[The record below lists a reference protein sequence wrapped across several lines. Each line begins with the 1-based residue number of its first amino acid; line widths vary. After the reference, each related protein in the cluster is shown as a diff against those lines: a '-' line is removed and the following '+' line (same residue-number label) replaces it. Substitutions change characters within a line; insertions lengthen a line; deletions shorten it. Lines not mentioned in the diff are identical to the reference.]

1 MSKVYLI
8 LGGARSGKSSYG
20 EELAF
25 SIPGKVAYLAT
36 AKITDKEME
45 KRIVAHRE
53 RRPEEWTT
61 FELEKDSIEK
71 KDIGKVIKNI
81 EEQGHSIVLIDCIT
95 NMLFRLID
103 DYDLTRI
110 ETISNKLETEIEK
123 KVLDFFK
130 FFMDRLK
137 STDLNIIMI
146 SNEIGMGVVPAFPL
160 GRIFRDLMGMI
171 NKDIAAG
178 SDEVYL
184 FTAGLKQRLK

>member
-1 MSKVYLI
+1 MSKIYLI

-20 EELAF
+20 EELAS
-25 SIPGKVAYLAT
+25 SIPGRIAYLAT
-36 AKITDKEME
+36 AKITDREME
-45 KRIVAHRE
+45 KRIASHRE
-53 RRPEEWTT
+53 RRPEEWAT
-61 FELEKDSIEK
+61 FELEKDNLEK
-71 KDIGKVIKNI
+71 KDIKKVIKNI
-81 EEQGHSIVLIDCIT
+81 EEQGYSILLIDCMT

-103 DYDLTRI
+103 SHELDRL
-110 ETISNKLETEIEK
+110 ETISNKLEIEIEK
-123 KVLDFFK
+123 KVLEFFK
-130 FFMDRLK
+130 FFMDLIK
-137 STDLNIIMI
+137 STGLNVIMI

>member
-1 MSKVYLI
+1 MSKIYLI

-20 EELAF
+20 EELAS
-25 SIPGKVAYLAT
+25 SIPGRVAYFAT

-45 KRIVAHRE
+45 KRIATHRK
-53 RRPEEWTT
+53 RRPEKWTT
-61 FELEKDSIEK
+61 YELEKDSLEK
-71 KDIGKVIKNI
+71 KDIEKVIQHI

-103 DYDLTRI
+103 GYELDRL
-110 ETISNKLETEIEK
+110 ETISNKLEIEIEK
-123 KVLDFFK
+123 KVLDFFG
-130 FFMDRLK
+130 FFLDRLK
-137 STDLNIIMI
+137 SSGLNVIMI

>member
-110 ETISNKLETEIEK
+110 
-123 KVLDFFK
+123 
-130 FFMDRLK
+130 
-137 STDLNIIMI
+137 
-146 SNEIGMGVVPAFPL
+146 
-160 GRIFRDLMGMI
+160 
-171 NKDIAAG
+171 
-178 SDEVYL
+178 
-184 FTAGLKQRLK
+184 

>member
-1 MSKVYLI
+1 MSKIYLI

-20 EELAF
+20 EELAS
-25 SIPGKVAYLAT
+25 SIPGRIAYLAT
-36 AKITDKEME
+36 AKITDREME
-45 KRIVAHRE
+45 KRIASHRE
-53 RRPEEWTT
+53 RRPEEWAT
-61 FELEKDSIEK
+61 FELEKDNLEK
-71 KDIGKVIKNI
+71 KDIKKVIQNI
-81 EEQGHSIVLIDCIT
+81 EEQGYSILLIDCMT

-103 DYDLTRI
+103 SHELDRL
-110 ETISNKLETEIEK
+110 ETISNKLEIEIEK
-123 KVLDFFK
+123 KVLEFFK
-130 FFMDRLK
+130 FFMDLIK
-137 STDLNIIMI
+137 STGLNVIMI

>member
-1 MSKVYLI
+1 MSKIYLI

-20 EELAF
+20 EELAS
-25 SIPGKVAYLAT
+25 SIPGRVAYLAT
-36 AKITDKEME
+36 AKITDREME
-45 KRIVAHRE
+45 KRIAAHRE

-61 FELEKDSIEK
+61 FELEKDSLEK
-71 KDIGKVIKNI
+71 KDIEKVIQNI
-81 EEQGHSIVLIDCIT
+81 EEQGHSIVLIDCMT

-103 DYDLTRI
+103 GYELDRL
-110 ETISNKLETEIEK
+110 ETISNKLEIEIEK
-123 KVLDFFK
+123 KVLEFFE
-130 FFMDRLK
+130 FFMDLLK
-137 STDLNIIMI
+137 STGLNAVMI

-160 GRIFRDLMGMI
+160 GRVFRDLMGMI

>member
-1 MSKVYLI
+1 MSKIYLI

-20 EELAF
+20 EELAS
-25 SIPGKVAYLAT
+25 SIPGRIAYLAT
-36 AKITDKEME
+36 AKITDREME
-45 KRIVAHRE
+45 KRIASHRE

-61 FELEKDSIEK
+61 FELEKDNLEK
-71 KDIGKVIKNI
+71 KDIKKVIQNI
-81 EEQGHSIVLIDCIT
+81 EEQGYSILLIDCMT

-103 DYDLTRI
+103 SHELDRL
-110 ETISNKLETEIEK
+110 ETISNKLEIEIEK
-123 KVLDFFK
+123 KVLEFFK
-130 FFMDRLK
+130 FFMDLIK
-137 STDLNIIMI
+137 STGLNVIMI

-160 GRIFRDLMGMI
+160 GRIFRDMMGMI

>member
-1 MSKVYLI
+1 MSKIYLI

-20 EELAF
+20 EKLAS
-25 SIPGKVAYLAT
+25 SIPGRVAYLAT
-36 AKITDKEME
+36 AKITDREME
-45 KRIVAHRE
+45 KRIAAHRK

-61 FELEKDSIEK
+61 FELEKDSLEK
-71 KDIGKVIKNI
+71 KDIKKVIQNI
-81 EEQGHSIVLIDCIT
+81 EEQGHSIVLIDCMT
-95 NMLFRLID
+95 NMLFRLLD
-103 DYDLTRI
+103 GYELDRL
-110 ETISNKLETEIEK
+110 ETISNKLEIEIEK
-123 KVLDFFK
+123 KVLEFFGS
-130 FFMDRLK
+130 FMDMLK
-137 STDLNIIMI
+137 STGLNVVMI

>member
-1 MSKVYLI
+1 MSKICLI

-20 EELAF
+20 EKLA
-25 SIPGKVAYLAT
+25 SSTPGRVAYLAT
-36 AKITDKEME
+36 AKITDREME
-45 KRIVAHRE
+45 KRIAAHRE

-61 FELEKDSIEK
+61 FELEKDSLGK
-71 KDIGKVIKNI
+71 KDIENVIQNI

-103 DYDLTRI
+103 GYELDRL
-110 ETISNKLETEIEK
+110 ETISNKLEIEIEK
-123 KVLDFFK
+123 KVLEFFG
-130 FFMDRLK
+130 FFMDLLK
-137 STDLNIIMI
+137 STDLNVIII

-171 NKDIAAG
+171 NKDMAAG